1 MGIKTNVTALVGNL
15 KRIADCDSQVCAQL
29 DAHLERFMLAESLIT
44 EGHGSK
50 SKHLERLDLTEF
62 FLKTLLTSA
71 WQLPVPK
78 IYEVIRLFSSVF
90 DPFYKLAYSDEYRAL
105 VDQLPGG
112 RTFTTVNWNATNPSR
127 HGYLSGEMNARQ
139 RIPSSFRYTNMCA
152 EGWSG
157 TLRIARHMNAFG
169 CSHSNDNRSRVTF
182 YFADES
188 DELLMRM
195 KYPGVISLYGG
206 WG

>member
-1 MGIKTNVTALVGNL
+1 MGLKTNVTALVGNL

-29 DAHLERFMLAESLIT
+29 DAHLERFMLAESLIV
-44 EGHGSK
+44 EAGSK
-50 SKHLERLDLTEF
+50 EKLDLTEF

-78 IYEVIRLFSSVF
+78 IYEVIGLFSSVF

-112 RTFTTVNWNATNPSR
+112 RTFTTANWEASR
-127 HGYLSGEMNARQ
+127 PNYHGYILKEMNARQ
-139 RIPSSFRYTNMCA
+139 RIQSSFRYTNMCA

-157 TLRIARHMNAFG
+157 TLKIAKRMNAFG
-169 CSHSNDNRSRVTF
+169 CSHSNDNRTRVTF

-188 DELLMRM
+188 DEILMRM
-195 KYPGVISLYGG
+195 KYPGVISR